1 VIVVSLIVQGL
12 TLEPLVWL
20 DELAAGDCGADDV
33 IDRARASLQVRIG
46 HGRARQQLHSLD
58 LEAARLSEPR

>member
-20 DELAAGDCGADDV
+20 DELAAGDFGADDV

-46 HGRARQQLHSLD
+46 HGCARQQLHSLD